1 MFEQINGEFEQLQQG
16 IGRKNKITAM
26 LESLRKQLSD
36 QMDLKASYEKELEK
50 EQLDVDKLNKMS
62 LTNLFYT
69 ILRSKEEQMDKEYQE
84 VLAAK
89 LKLDNIINQIED
101 TQNQISNLE
110 SEKRNFNDFERRYE
124 KLMKEKY
131 ELYKQVSSANADKVT
146 ELEQTI
152 TLVKSNV
159 KETQEAIQAGN
170 RVISQLNQVE
180 KSLNSAHG
188 WGTWDMWG
196 GGGLVTDMIKHS
208 HIDDARA
215 DASAVQSLLNQ
226 FRTELADVHIT
237 SQIHIDIEGFSKFAD
252 FFFDGLISDWVVQ
265 SKINDSLSSV
275 SQVRNQVNQVL
286 VKLQTMQNSDKGK
299 VTSLEN
305 ELNQLIKNA

>member
-1 MFEQINGEFEQLQQG
+1 MFEQINEELEQLQQG
-16 IGRKNKITAM
+16 ISRKSKINSM

-36 QMDLKASYEKELEK
+36 QMDLKVGYEKELDK

-69 ILRSKEEQMDKEYQE
+69 ILRSKDEQMDKEYQE

-89 LKLDNIINQIED
+89 LKLDNIISQIED
-101 TQNQISNLE
+101 TQNQISILE
-110 SEKRNFNDFERRYE
+110 SEKGKLNDFERRYE

-131 ELYKQVSSANADKVT
+131 ELYKQVSSANADKVS
-146 ELEQTI
+146 ELENNI
-152 TLVKSNV
+152 SLLKSNI
-159 KETQEAIQAGN
+159 KEIGEAILAGN
-170 RVISQLNQVE
+170 RVITQLNQVE

-188 WGTWDMWG
+188 WGTWDMF
-196 GGGLVTDMIKHS
+196 GGGLMTDMIKHS

-226 FRTELADVHIT
+226 FKTELADVHIT

-275 SQVRNQVNQVL
+275 SKVKNEVNQVL
-286 VKLQTMQNSDKGK
+286 AKLQTMKSSDNGK

-305 ELNQLIKNA
+305 ELKYLIENA

>member
-1 MFEQINGEFEQLQQG
+1 MFEQINGELDQLQQG

-36 QMDLKASYEKELEK
+36 QMDLKASYEKELDK